1 MLAVVTDSTC
11 DLPPETARALGLRV
25 VPLRVLLGG
34 RTFLDWQDLDPDA
47 VYDHQRRGGTVATA
61 PAPQDAFEVL
71 YRDLLATHAGVISV
85 HLSGDL
91 SDTVRHARAAAGAL
105 DAGERVCVIDSGLA
119 SLPLAEAAIAARDAV
134 WRGGDA
140 QAAQAAVRRVGEEA
154 LAEFTVPTL
163 EYLRRGGRLSRAGE
177 LVGNALG
184 LRPVLRFDG
193 GRLRAVR
200 RVKAEAALRD
210 ILAGLEERFGDQPV
224 AVTVGHAG
232 RDPIRLT
239 ELRAALGA
247 SRLNVARG
255 RLQLL
260 GPVIGAHVG
269 PGTYGVMAR
278 PYAG

>member
-11 DLPPETARALGLRV
+11 DLPPETARGLGLRV

-34 RTFLDWQDLDPDA
+34 RTFLDGQDLDPEA
-47 VYDHQRRGGTVATA
+47 VYDHQRRGGTVTTA
-61 PAPQDAFEVL
+61 PAPQDAFEAL
-71 YRDLLATHAGVISV
+71 YRELLATHAGVVSV
-85 HLSGDL
+85 HLSGEL
-91 SDTVRHARAAAGAL
+91 SGTVRHAQAAADAL
-105 DAGERVCVIDSGLA
+105 NAGGRVCVIDSGLA

-134 WRGGDA
+134 WKGGDA
-140 QAAQAAVRRVGEEA
+140 EAARDAVRQVGEET

-177 LVGNALG
+177 LVGNVLG

-210 ILAGLEERFGDQPV
+210 ILAGLEERFGDEPV
-224 AVTVGHAG
+224 SVTVGHAG

-260 GPVIGAHVG
+260 GPAIGAHVG

-278 PYAG
+278 PYLG

>member
-1 MLAVVTDSTC
+1 MTDSTC
-11 DLPPETARALGLRV
+11 DLPAETARALGLRV
-25 VPLRVLLGG
+25 VPLRVVIEG
-34 RTFLDWQDLDPDA
+34 RTFLDGQDLDPEA

-61 PAPQDAFEVL
+61 PAPQEAFETL
-71 YRDLLATHAGVISV
+71 YRELLATHDGVVSV
-85 HLSGDL
+85 HLSGEL

-105 DAGERVCVIDSGLA
+105 NAGERVHVIDSGLA
-119 SLPLAEAAIAARDAV
+119 SLPLAEAALAARDAL

-140 QAAQAAVRRVGEEA
+140 ASAQAAVRRVGEEA

-163 EYLRRGGRLSRAGE
+163 EYLRRGGRLSRAQE
-177 LVGNALG
+177 LVGNVLG

-200 RVKAEAALRD
+200 RVKADDALRD
-210 ILAGLEERFGDQPV
+210 ILARLEERFGDEPV

-232 RDPIRLT
+232 RDPIRLA

-255 RLQLL
+255 RVQLL
-260 GPVIGAHVG
+260 GPAIGAHVG

-278 PYAG
+278 PYEG